1 MENSRKK
8 FFYLLFF
15 LMADESADCISGVVP
30 SANVNKMETVFK
42 QEAEF
47 CIL

>member
-1 MENSRKK
+1 MENSWKK

-15 LMADESADCISGVVP
+15 LMADDSADDISGVVP

-42 QEAEF
+42 
-47 CIL
+47 